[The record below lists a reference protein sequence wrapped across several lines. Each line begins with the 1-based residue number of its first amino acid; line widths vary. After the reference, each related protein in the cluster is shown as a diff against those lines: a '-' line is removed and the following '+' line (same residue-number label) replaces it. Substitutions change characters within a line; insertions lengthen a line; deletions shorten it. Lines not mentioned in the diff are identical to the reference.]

1 MTKREIRVVNAFV
14 NCVKSGEFSVE
25 YAIVLIEDSARYGWL
40 SSDAKEAFYNAI
52 EPEPEPEPEPQPE
65 PEPEE

>member
-1 MTKREIRVVNAFV
+1 MSKRETRVVNAFI

-40 SSDAKEAFYNAI
+40 SNDAKEAFYNAI
-52 EPEPEPEPEPQPE
+52 EPEPEPEPEE
-65 PEPEE
+65 